1 MLKDK
6 SPDKIIQ
13 QQSPQTETISM
24 KRTVAKKK
32 KKIQLYK
39 PIIIQSKTKG
49 VKKKQSRI
57 IFQNTIHG

>member
-32 KKIQLYK
+32 DSI
-39 PIIIQSKTKG
+39 
-49 VKKKQSRI
+49 V
-57 IFQNTIHG
+57 

>member
-6 SPDKIIQ
+6 SPDKII

-32 KKIQLYK
+32 EKKIQLYE
-39 PIIIQSKTKG
+39 PIII
-49 VKKKQSRI
+49 
-57 IFQNTIHG
+57 

>member
-24 KRTVAKKK
+24 KRTVAKK